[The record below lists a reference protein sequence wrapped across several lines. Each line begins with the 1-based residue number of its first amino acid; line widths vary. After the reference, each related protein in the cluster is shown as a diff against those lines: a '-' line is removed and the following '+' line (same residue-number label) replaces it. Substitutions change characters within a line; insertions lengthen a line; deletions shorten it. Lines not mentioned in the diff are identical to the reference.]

1 VQFKDIIGQQ
11 EIKQKLIGL
20 FSQNRLS
27 HALLFLGKEGN
38 GSLSLAR
45 AFAQYVLCD
54 RTNGKKQPSS
64 SMGLFGEPETEATED
79 SQDLNDSCGTCPSCQ
94 KSARLVHPDIHF
106 TIPTISGINKTRPTI
121 SSDLIE
127 PWRNFILENPYGNTY
142 DWLQHIDAE
151 NKQGNIT
158 SEECNDIIRRMNL
171 KSFESGY
178 KILIVWMTELFGNE
192 GNKLLKLIEEP
203 PPQTLLF
210 FVAENEGQ
218 ILQTI
223 LSRTQLI
230 KVPLLS
236 NQDVAESLISRE
248 KAEAGTAEII
258 SAFCDGNYRDALLQ
272 LKHRDDQ
279 WEVMLRDWMNSILK
293 SGPMAQVK
301 WVEETSKLGRE
312 KQKQFLQYFLH
323 LIEMAITA
331 EFKNSVSAVEDGS
344 PQAAQLDF
352 AVKLR
357 RICQFPQLEAMV
369 SVLSDS
375 IYQIERNANSKMLFH
390 AVTIRLFHIISNKSV
405 ILVH

>member
-11 EIKQKLIGL
+11 ETKQQLTGL
-20 FSQNRLS
+20 FHQNRLS

-38 GSLSLAR
+38 GALSLAR

-54 RTNGKKQPSS
+54 KINGRSQAPASLG
-64 SMGLFGEPETEATED
+64 MFGEPEPVNQAPEQLD
-79 SQDLNDSCGTCPSCQ
+79 DSCGVCPSCQ
-94 KSARLVHPDIHF
+94 KSARLIHPDIHF
-106 TIPTISGINKTRPTI
+106 TIPTISGISKTRPTI
-121 SSDLIE
+121 STDLIE
-127 PWRNFILENPYGNTY
+127 PWRKFILENPYGNSF

-203 PPQTLLF
+203 PPQTLMF

-230 KVPLLS
+230 KIPLLS
-236 NQDVAESLISRE
+236 KSDITEALVEKE
-248 KAEAGTAEII
+248 KADRGAAEVIA
-258 SAFCDGNYRDALLQ
+258 SFCDGNYRDAVLQ
-272 LKHRDDQ
+272 LKHGDDQ

-301 WVEETSKLGRE
+301 WVEETAKLGRE

-323 LIEMAITA
+323 LIEMAVTA
-331 EFKNSVSAVEDGS
+331 EFNNNGIEPEEGS
-344 PQAAQLDF
+344 KQATQLDF
-352 AVKLR
+352 AKKLKK
-357 RICQFPQLEAMV
+357 ICQFPQLEAMA

-390 AVTIRLFHIISNKSV
+390 ALTIRLFHIISNKSV

>member
-1 VQFKDIIGQQ
+1 MQFKDIIGQ
-11 EIKQKLIGL
+11 EGIKQKLIGL

-54 RTNGKKQPSS
+54 RTNGKKKPSS
-64 SMGLFGEPETEATED
+64 SLGLFGETEPEATEGP
-79 SQDLNDSCGTCPSCQ
+79 QEMNDSCGTCPSCQ

-106 TIPTISGINKTRPTI
+106 TIPTISGINKSRPTI

-127 PWRNFILENPYGNTY
+127 PWRKFIMENPYGNTY

-171 KSFESGY
+171 KSFECGY

-223 LSRTQLI
+223 ISRTQLI
-230 KVPLLS
+230 KIPLLS
-236 NQDVAESLISRE
+236 SQDIATSLISKE
-248 KAEAGTAEII
+248 NADEGTAQVI
-258 SAFCDGNYRDALLQ
+258 SLFCGGNYRDALLQ
-272 LKHRDDQ
+272 LEHRDNQ
-279 WEVMLRDWMNSILK
+279 WEVMLRDWMNTILK
-293 SGPMAQVK
+293 SGPLAQVK
-301 WVEETSKLGRE
+301 WVEETAKLGRE
-312 KQKQFLQYFLH
+312 KQKQFLQYFLN
-323 LIEMAITA
+323 LIQLAVTSD
-331 EFKNSVSAVEDGS
+331 FKNSVSGLEVGTQ
-344 PQAAQLDF
+344 QAAQLDF
-352 AVKLR
+352 AGKLK

-369 SVLSDS
+369 SVVSDS

-390 AVTIRLFHIISNKSV
+390 AVTIRLFHIIANKSV
-405 ILVH
+405 ISVH